1 MLLMDNA
8 CPRSDFQTS
17 VEPLDKEVVI
27 QTFTPSPDDTSD
39 MSLAIPNPRPSLQ
52 VNS

>member
-27 QTFTPSPDDTSD
+27 QTSTPFPDDTSD
-39 MSLAIPNPRPSLQ
+39 MSFASPDPRPSIQ